1 MADNVYIGLKC
12 FQNIWENVSMR
23 YRNGAI
29 DVLHL
34 IMRLEVRV
42 RTPKSQLLLAQS
54 AKGYKFV
61 IWRGVEISFND

>member
-1 MADNVYIGLKC
+1 
-12 FQNIWENVSMR
+12 MR

-61 IWRGVEISFND
+61 I